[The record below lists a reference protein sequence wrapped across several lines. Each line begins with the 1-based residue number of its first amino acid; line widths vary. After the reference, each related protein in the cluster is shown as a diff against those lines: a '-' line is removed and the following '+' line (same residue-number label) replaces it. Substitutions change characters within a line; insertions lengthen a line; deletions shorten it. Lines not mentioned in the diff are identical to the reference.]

1 MAFSIELYVN
11 YSENNRLRKS
21 ISRLTTFSG
30 ELRSEC
36 SIIDP
41 IITFEGDLS
50 QFAGSNYLYIP
61 AYRRYYFITNIRS
74 IRTDLVEV
82 TAHVDVLM
90 SFADAILSN
99 TGVIKRNANS
109 WNLYLN
115 DGSLQCY
122 QNPLILTKAF
132 PSGFDTMEFVLAVA
146 GDSSV
151 T

>member
-1 MAFSIELYVN
+1 MAFNIELYVN

-21 ISRLTTFSG
+21 ISLVDTFNG

-41 IITFEGDLS
+41 IITFEGDLT

-61 AYRRYYFITNIRS
+61 TFRRYYFITNIRS
-74 IRTDLVEV
+74 IRNNLVEI

-99 TGVIKRNANS
+99 TAVIKKNANS

-122 QNPLILTKAF
+122 QNPMVLTKAF

-151 T
+151 V